1 MALSPT
7 ATVNAE
13 ATIGPR
19 LYYAMAKN
27 KAFFKAAAMVHP
39 EWHKPAIAI
48 LSQGLRAMLTTLT
61 PLCSLCTTHFRH
73 RRSFRARVF

>member
-19 LYYAMAKN
+19 VYYAMAKN
-27 KAFFKAAAMVHP
+27 KASFKAAFA
-39 EWHKPAIAI
+39 PAFF
-48 LSQGLRAMLTTLT
+48 GTL
-61 PLCSLCTTHFRH
+61 CCG
-73 RRSFRARVF
+73 

>member
-19 LYYAMAKN
+19 VYYAMAKN
-27 KAFFKAAAMVHP
+27 KAFFKAAAKVHP
-39 EWHKPAIAI
+39 E
-48 LSQGLRAMLTTLT
+48 
-61 PLCSLCTTHFRH
+61 CTS
-73 RRSFRARVF
+73 RRSRS